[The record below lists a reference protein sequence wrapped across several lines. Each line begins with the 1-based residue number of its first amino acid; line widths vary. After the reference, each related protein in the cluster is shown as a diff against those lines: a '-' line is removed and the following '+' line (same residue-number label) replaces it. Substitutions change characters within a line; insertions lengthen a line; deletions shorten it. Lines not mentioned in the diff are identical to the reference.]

1 MTSTEKWYDALSVRV
16 EGTVLPGGNQA
27 LVVTPGSAEPVSPGP
42 GVLWLHWLGHV
53 RNDCSQ
59 FLPEAVALAGRGVV
73 SVLPQGTFPWSR
85 RPSASPEDADQV
97 AEELERARM
106 ALDHLRSLPAVDP
119 DRTAIVGH
127 DYGAMYAMALRDV
140 AARVVVAATP
150 DSSWPHWFL
159 KYWTNPNDRADGCRE
174 ALERFDP
181 LVAAAAL
188 GDRLVLQ
195 WADDDSYVPG
205 HAPPMYAHA
214 APASRAVHYPY
225 DHQLGDAAVA
235 DRLEVLR
242 DALDLAPDDGDR
254 VAAAADRQVGRQ
266 VDRRVATVA
275 AVITLLEA
283 REDLRGVN
291 DLADHL
297 DFGTRW
303 GT

>member
-1 MTSTEKWYDALSVRV
+1 VKSTEEWYDALAVRV
-16 EGTVLPGGNQA
+16 ESTVLPGGNRA
-27 LVVTPGSAEPVSPGP
+27 LVVEPSGVDDTGPAP

-85 RPSASPEDADQV
+85 RPSASAEDAVEV
-97 AEELERARM
+97 AAELERVRG
-106 ALDHLRSLPAVDP
+106 ALDHLRHLPGVDP
-119 DRTAIVGH
+119 LRTAIVGH
-127 DYGAMYAMALRDV
+127 DYGAMYALALRD
-140 AARVVVAATP
+140 ADARVVVAATP

-159 KYWTNPNDRADGCRE
+159 TYWTNPEDRADGCRE

-181 LVAAAAL
+181 LAAAAVL

-195 WADDDSYVPG
+195 WAEDDSYVPG

-225 DHQLGDAAVA
+225 DHQLGDAAVV

-242 DALDLAPDDGDR
+242 HALDL
-254 VAAAADRQVGRQ
+254 V
-266 VDRRVATVA
+266 
-275 AVITLLEA
+275 
-283 REDLRGVN
+283 
-291 DLADHL
+291 
-297 DFGTRW
+297 
-303 GT
+303 